1 MYIKSLISLWL
12 LISLSYLAKAQEKEV
27 LVPFEDQGAKK
38 ELHIWIYQGDIKVLG
53 KERKDVLLKYE
64 ALESK
69 LHGDG
74 ASFGDEKA
82 KGLKKI
88 SHNNADLDISS
99 ANNVVLIK
107 SKEWKKDLKFYVEVP
122 REIDLLIHYGFGGLT
137 EVEGLVG
144 NVNVESNSG
153 D

>member
-1 MYIKSLISLWL
+1 MYTKSLISLL
-12 LISLSYLAKAQEKEV
+12 LLFSLSSLVKAQEKEV
-27 LVPFEDQGAKK
+27 LIPFENQGAKK

-99 ANNVVLIK
+99 SNNVILLK
-107 SKEWKKDLKFYVEVP
+107 SKEWKSSIAKFINQFPVN
-122 REIDLLIHYGFGGLT
+122 IH
-137 EVEGLVG
+137 
-144 NVNVESNSG
+144 
-153 D
+153 